1 MNKNPIRDFCEM
13 HMIRVLDRNKLAYK
27 STRSNAK
34 FFQYPND
41 YNLIENETIQFET
54 EPLYTVEIA
63 ESELQRMAEFELQVF
78 NHMKAKGHYDMF
90 NMIMEQKEKEKQL
103 RLSYPAV
110 QKAYENYSLMLKLAE
125 AGEL

>member
-13 HMIRVLDRNKLAYK
+13 HMIRVLDRNKLAHK
-27 STRSNAK
+27 ATRINAK
-34 FFQYPND
+34 FFQYSND
-41 YNLIENETIQFET
+41 YNLIKNEAVQFET

-63 ESELQRMAEFELQVF
+63 ESELQRIAEFELQVF

-90 NMIMEQKEKEKQL
+90 NMIMKQKEKEKQL